1 MELPHH
7 RAPVTGPFA
16 LASSAEK
23 CRQFR
28 GLLRSMHE
36 VKQLCCGTPRVCSN
50 QAKPLQP
57 NLSHLQGRSL
67 ARQAAAHSTARRKP
81 CDRLNS
87 ACHATATGPGP
98 EDRPDEDSS
107 SVDIDLL
114 AQQLT
119 KEAARLRSTDPQDD
133 VPYDRPASL
142 EDTAAASTSKA
153 TEQNPP
159 ERSGFTGAFGDEV
172 LGLACRPG
180 SSNHP

>member
-7 RAPVTGPFA
+7 RASVTSPFA
-16 LASSAEK
+16 LAWSADK
-23 CRQFR
+23 ASRQPKDLP
-28 GLLRSMHE
+28 GSMHE
-36 VKQLCCGTPRVCSN
+36 VKHICCGTPSVCSN
-50 QAKPLQP
+50 RAKPLQP
-57 NLSHLQGRSL
+57 TLSHLQGRSL
-67 ARQAAAHSTARRKP
+67 ARQAAAHSTARKKPNDRRK
-81 CDRLNS
+81 S
-87 ACHATATGPGP
+87 TCHATATGPGP

-142 EDTAAASTSKA
+142 EDTAAASASEA
-153 TEQNPP
+153 TEQSPP

-172 LGLACRPG
+172 RGHAALALA
-180 SSNHP
+180 SQ